1 MKKSHLLWF
10 LLIPLLSLSCSKNEE
25 WKSTPEGAYLDIT
38 EMTKVTICDLT
49 PDWYYGQR
57 AVIELKSNIRE
68 RVQSYSWVGKNNFL
82 TITYLGE
89 SVMRV
94 EIQWVLSDSFPGG
107 MAISFQDPGFS
118 EDPLKCWIWSHG
130 TDADEAEFDRFIE
143 ELRSRK
149 VPIKKGK

>member
-1 MKKSHLLWF
+1 MAIIRRK
-10 LLIPLLSLSCSKNEE
+10 IEAEN
-25 WKSTPEGAYLDIT
+25 IT
-38 EMTKVTICDLT
+38 FNDDVLT
-49 PDWYYGQR
+49 YIADN
-57 AVIELKSNIRE
+57 IKSNIRE

-149 VPIKKGK
+149 VPIKQGK